1 MKIFAKIK
9 GLYAAVVITTLVTLN
24 ILTFL
29 LFPKKHYKKI
39 KLFYTKAIL
48 KLLGIPL
55 IIEGSPDPEA
65 KMIIMNHSSLIDI
78 PVIEAAYPEDLVW
91 IAKKELFDTP
101 FFGLL
106 LKLPDNI
113 RLDREDRK
121 SLVHLLKESKEK
133 SKVKTIAIFPEGTR
147 ARGDKLLPFKPGAKI
162 ITDKLHLK
170 VQPVLIICARARFD
184 SKKLELN
191 PGPIKVKYLPS
202 FYPDPKKEWLKEL
215 RDRMQQELEEQR
227 QTLCPA

>member
-162 ITDKLHLK
+162 IADKLHLK
-170 VQPVLIICARARFD
+170 VQPVLIVCARARFD

-227 QTLCPA
+227 QALC